1 MNRKYKFSI
10 IFTLL
15 IYISISYYSKYQSR
29 KKENVALKIKQE
41 LLSSDKKKPIS
52 WRSMKNASN
61 FIKPNLVQKQTISYK
76 LIIESPKD
84 IDLESL
90 ISQIEFT
97 LKNRKDL
104 TLAQLDRG
112 IHSIDELISR
122 NPNVYSSYKAKLI
135 LLLTKEGSRKVAI
148 EDDVISQLLETMSG
162 FDVMSERV
170 LRKEAFLITKS
181 NSEID
186 KLIESVNDLEDES
199 EIKKRLDEIELLEN
213 KIENGLLDEKD
224 YLNED
229 LVEIPLLRALS
240 KEDYDRIIEVSETLL
255 SEFPSSVS
263 GHLFLIR
270 ALELSGR
277 KEEAVDV
284 SINNDL
290 DGDELKDLELRLYR
304 SRRSNPKE
312 YWRMLRF

>member
-41 LLSSDKKKPIS
+41 LLSNDKKKPIS

-61 FIKPNLVQKQTISYK
+61 FIKPKLVQKQTISYK

-135 LLLTKEGSRKVAI
+135 LLLTKEGSRKVTIAD
-148 EDDVISQLLETMSG
+148 EVISQLLETMSG

-170 LRKEAFLITKS
+170 LRKEAFLIAKS
-181 NSEID
+181 NSEIN
-186 KLIESVNDLEDES
+186 KLVESVKELEEEL
-199 EIKKRLDEIELLEN
+199 EINKRLDE
-213 KIENGLLDEKD
+213 
-224 YLNED
+224 ED

-255 SEFPSSVS
+255 SDFPSSVS

-277 KEEAVDV
+277 KDEAVEV
-284 SINNDL
+284 SINNNL
-290 DGDELKDLELRLYR
+290 NADELKELDLRLYR